1 MEWILGGAILLGPL
15 VILAI
20 SGFGYYWLG
29 RPRGSRRSGKN
40 NSKDRAKAILQ
51 VFENQ
56 YRQGRITKEQF
67 EDILQKY
74 SDKTE

>member
-1 MEWILGGAILLGPL
+1 MGPF

-20 SGFGYYWLG
+20 SCFGYYWLG
-29 RPRGSRRSGKN
+29 RPCGFRRSEKN
-40 NSKDRAKAILQ
+40 NAKDRAKAILQ

-67 EDILQKY
+67 EDILQRY
-74 SDKTE
+74 SDKTD